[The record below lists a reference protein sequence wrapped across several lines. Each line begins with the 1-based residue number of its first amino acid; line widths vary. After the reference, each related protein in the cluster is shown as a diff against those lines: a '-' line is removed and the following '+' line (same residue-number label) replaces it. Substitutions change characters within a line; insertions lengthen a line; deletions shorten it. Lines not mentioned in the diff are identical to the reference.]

1 MISIVMPTYNQGKF
15 IKEAINSILAQTYKA
30 WELIIVD
37 DASTDDTTIIAKQF
51 LKDERIRY
59 IRNEENK
66 MTGTSLN
73 IGFSKATGEYETW
86 WASDN
91 NMYPDMLEKLLNCL
105 CTSDRYDH
113 IYSNCDCGFM
123 DETGLVE
130 SYKKKFSHLVGPMNW
145 VEGKLSQGYYLG
157 ICWMWRRNLRL
168 RCGEFQKEPCE
179 DYDMAL
185 RMVEAGGKFF
195 YLDEILGWQ
204 RRHSENLTNTVVDE
218 TGDPNAKTKFV
229 QDKAKERLRNKSKFP
244 APPINK
250 GSLKIAIINLE
261 FDCAGVGWNL
271 KKAIEKY
278 TNHKCRHITRKITS
292 FAHNTDFLLDY
303 NNTKH
308 FEEIIK
314 WADVLHFNQW
324 IWTHDP
330 FKQNNEF
337 AWTPEKDKP
346 IMDYYK
352 YFRDR
357 KVIFHFHAGEI
368 LSIPHYYEREAAKVR
383 AKIFT
388 CDPPSELCVKG
399 AKWMPNV
406 LDFTDMPECGASSKD
421 STLRIFCGH
430 GNADDRKNVSLYR
443 RYVETLIRNDYK
455 IDFDVI
461 WGLDKEM
468 SFRRRAGYHIA
479 IESLTEGYI
488 GMVGWEAMAMG
499 QVVIARLAK
508 QSVRRYADLGEPPPI
523 INCDSASLMMKE
535 IRELYDDRNRL
546 DLLMEESKRWMKEFY
561 SPEKIVDMY
570 IKEYKA

>member
-1 MISIVMPTYNQGKF
+1 MPTYNQGKF

-37 DASTDDTTIIAKQF
+37 DASTDDTQEIIKQF
-51 LKDERIRY
+51 LSDARITY
-59 IRNEENK
+59 IRNENNK
-66 MTGTSLN
+66 MTGESLN
-73 IGFSKATGEYETW
+73 AGFSKATGEYETW

-91 NMYPDMLEKLLNCL
+91 NMYPIMLEELLKCL

-113 IYSNCDCGFM
+113 VYSNCECGFM
-123 DETGLVE
+123 DDTGLAE
-130 SYKKKFSHLVGPMNW
+130 AYRKKFSHLVGPMNW
-145 VEGKLSQGYYLG
+145 IEGKLSSGYYLG
-157 ICWMWRRNLRL
+157 ICWMWRRELRL
-168 RCGEFQKEPCE
+168 KCGPFQKEPCE

-185 RMVEAGGKFF
+185 RMAEVGGRFG
-195 YLDEILGWQ
+195 YLDLALGWQ
-204 RRHSENLTNTVVDE
+204 RRHKDNLTTCAVDE

-229 QDKAKERLRNKSKFP
+229 QNKAKDRMSKKSKAN
-244 APPINK
+244 APFFSISK
-250 GSLKIAIINLE
+250 GILKIAIINLE

-278 TNHKCRHITRKITS
+278 TEHKCKHVTKKITS
-292 FAHNTDFLLDY
+292 FAHNTDFLLDH
-303 NNTKH
+303 NNINQ

-337 AWTPEKDKP
+337 AWTPSKDKP
-346 IMDYYK
+346 LMDYDK
-352 YFRDR
+352 YFRNR
-357 KVIFHFHAGEI
+357 KVFFHFHAGEV
-368 LSIPHYYEREAAKVR
+368 LSIPQYYEREVSRIR

-406 LDFTDMPECGASSKD
+406 LDFTNMPECKANPKD
-421 STLRIFCGH
+421 GVLNIFCGH
-430 GNADDRKNVSLYR
+430 GHADDRKNVSLYK
-443 RYVETLIRNDYK
+443 RYIEVLVKNEYK
-455 IDFDVI
+455 IGFDVI
-461 WGLDKEM
+461 WGLDKEL
-468 SFRRRAGYHIA
+468 SFTKRSAYHIA

-508 QSVRRYADLGEPPPI
+508 QSVRRYADLGEAPPI

-535 IRELYDDRNRL
+535 IRDLYDDRNRL
-546 DLLMEESKRWMKEFY
+546 DQLMAESKSWMKEHY
-561 SPEKIVDMY
+561 SPDKIVEMY
-570 IKEYKA
+570 IKEYKG